1 MENNSLQELE
11 NNLVGRLS
19 EVKEIM
25 NKQRD
30 ELSVSIRRDVV
41 ATELKSILLD
51 NADFYSLKESLE
63 SYIKSL
69 YDVIV
74 QKEEGNEN
82 NK

>member
-69 YDVIV
+69 YDVII

-82 NK
+82 NE

>member
-41 ATELKSILLD
+41 ATELKSILH

-69 YDVIV
+69 YDVII

-82 NK
+82 NE